1 MLSPKNMGE
10 ISYFTPQN
18 EGKVGSHGW
27 GILEIKY
34 NPFSSKISLVETW
47 KPLNKPIFL
56 DGKWMSFFKG
66 GFKHHIQ
73 EL

>member
-34 NPFSSKISLVETW
+34 NPFSSKISLVETLKAPKQTYLFGW
-47 KPLNKPIFL
+47 KMNVLF
-56 DGKWMSFFKG
+56 
-66 GFKHHIQ
+66 
-73 EL
+73 